1 MQSKSMK
8 RVCFAVAITAMLL
21 LFGNVVGY
29 CQILSVSIPALHLT
43 GKERIVGFEFHLRSG
58 MIARLP
64 NVPYGWN
71 ISIDNDPSWNTT
83 ISGSIAVGAAAVDP
97 DFFHDFLTVEVED
110 NSFEHMPFDLQG
122 EVFVTEDFVANRR
135 IKLVNKDF
143 VFKTVIDKKS
153 VVQKNRE
160 Q

>member
-8 RVCFAVAITAMLL
+8 QACFAVAITAMLL

-64 NVPYGWN
+64 NVPYGWS
-71 ISIDNDPSWNTT
+71 ISIDNDPSWNTR
-83 ISGSIAVGAAAVDP
+83 ISGSLAVGAAALDV
-97 DFFHDFLTVEVED
+97 DFFRDFMVVEVED
-110 NSFEHMPFDLQG
+110 PPWGPPLDLSG
-122 EVFVTEDFVANRR
+122 EIIVTSDFLTERR
-135 IKLVNKDF
+135 IKLGKKDF
-143 VFKTVIDKKS
+143 VLVKASGSRT
-153 VVQKNRE
+153 N
-160 Q
+160 